1 MKRIM
6 SLALAFLMMVSLA
19 ACGSSKQEASEAPKE
34 EQSEQSTQETQY
46 YSVGT
51 ASSGGMMYAIGSGWA
66 SLMNDVTDGKY
77 QFTAEETA
85 GNTANI
91 AMIESGELEFC
102 CNGIMSLYEG
112 YEGTAE
118 WTGGTQYKNIRVM
131 FPMNQMVL
139 TAYTLSDTGITT
151 LSDLNGKVVGLGSK
165 GGAMDSLFRQLFD
178 ILGIVPADIYNDGW
192 AATVSALSDGTID
205 AGITMQLAPAAALVE
220 LQATKDVTFLTFSDE
235 ELDTLKELNPA
246 FSDSVIAA
254 GSYNSIT
261 EDIKTVGDI
270 AVMCCSADMPD
281 DVVYDLVKTT
291 FEHQDDMRLTH
302 NAMANWSIER
312 AASVIAQYHP
322 GALKYYDE
330 MGITIPE
337 PTVVPHD

>member
-1 MKRIM
+1 MKKIL
-6 SLALAFLMMVSLA
+6 SLVLALSMALSLA
-19 ACGSSKQEASEAPKE
+19 ACGGSETTPSNDSTEANPPA
-34 EQSEQSTQETQY
+34 ETQY

-66 SLMNDVTDGKY
+66 SLMNNVAGDRY

-102 CNGIMSLYEG
+102 CNGVMSLYEG

-118 WTGGTQYKNIRVM
+118 WTGGTQYQDIRVM

-139 TAYTLSDTGITT
+139 TAYTLAGNGIST
-151 LSDLNGKVVGLGSK
+151 LSDLDGKVVGLGSK
-165 GGAMDSLFRQLFD
+165 GGAMDSLFREVFEK
-178 ILGIVPADIYNDGW
+178 LGIVPADIYNDGW
-192 AATVSALSDGTID
+192 AATISALSDGTID

-220 LQATKDVTFLTFSDE
+220 LQATQDVTFLTFSDE
-235 ELDTLKELNPA
+235 ELALLKELNPA
-246 FSDSVIAA
+246 FSDAVIAA

-261 EDIKTVGDI
+261 EDIRTVGDI
-270 AVMCCSADMPD
+270 AVMCCSVNIPD

-291 FEHQDDMRLTH
+291 YEHADDMRATH
-302 NAMANWSIER
+302 SAMSNWSIEG
-312 AASVIAQYHP
+312 ASSIIAQYHP
-322 GALKYYDE
+322 GALKYFEE
-330 MGITIPE
+330 MDITIAE
-337 PTVVPHD
+337 PTVVPHG